1 MNSYQELS
9 LDEASRHAV
18 TAAVAD
24 LADWSRTVAV
34 SGLVELDD
42 LLGVLEILRAA
53 SEPQLQSS
61 PTLELSAAHRTTWA
75 RPATCPCSG
84 SASSPSGTTRST
96 DHPGDSSQR
105 GGPPRPEWT

>member
-1 MNSYQELS
+1 MNSYHELS

-18 TAAVAD
+18 TATVAD

-34 SGLVELDD
+34 DGLVELDD

-61 PTLELSAAHRTTWA
+61 PTLTSLSAR
-75 RPATCPCSG
+75 
-84 SASSPSGTTRST
+84 
-96 DHPGDSSQR
+96 
-105 GGPPRPEWT
+105 